1 MGSAPVSM
9 QDRILLGIWLNLA
22 MLVLVDSMKNSSKKY
37 RKDILIV
44 SIIALV
50 ALFYYTGAPSTVI
63 IDLSKIVLILAAI
76 GYVLTYPLIDI
87 FMTARYD
94 KERRRISKLK
104 QSTNLIDAMS
114 WKEFEIYVAKWLKS
128 QGYSNIE
135 LTEQYDLGVDII
147 AEKDGVRWGVQVKH
161 YTTMVKIEAVRQVVV
176 ALKLYKCD
184 KAMVVTNSFFS
195 RPAKKLAASQDC
207 VLVERNQLR
216 KAPAIL

>member
-1 MGSAPVSM
+1 
-9 QDRILLGIWLNLA
+9 
-22 MLVLVDSMKNSSKKY
+22 MKNSSKKY
-37 RKDILIV
+37 RTDIIVV

-216 KAPAIL
+216 KGPAIL

>member
-37 RKDILIV
+37 RKDIIIV

-87 FMTARYD
+87 FKTARYD

-114 WKEFEIYVAKWLKS
+114 WKEFEIYVCL
-128 QGYSNIE
+128 
-135 LTEQYDLGVDII
+135 L
-147 AEKDGVRWGVQVKH
+147 
-161 YTTMVKIEAVRQVVV
+161 YTSPSPRDRTR
-176 ALKLYKCD
+176 
-184 KAMVVTNSFFS
+184 S
-195 RPAKKLAASQDC
+195 RMPSSA
-207 VLVERNQLR
+207 
-216 KAPAIL
+216 